1 LPNLLTFFNNKVC
14 YKNRFECVDEVMQI
28 FAVHKKR
35 DMISLDINADVESDE
50 DDDEQPIFDYEV

>member
-1 LPNLLTFFNNKVC
+1 
-14 YKNRFECVDEVMQI
+14 MQI